1 MLEREYRRAAFWI
14 ATRGVLLSFA
24 PILLNLIVVIIVGHY
39 FPMQWLDGFFF
50 SFILGGFAA
59 HIGIKVSR
67 RYTNKKF
74 IELHFLMMQKHFFL
88 AMQEMTNQS
97 ADDKA
102 EKSG

>member
-14 ATRGVLLSFA
+14 ATRGALLSVA
-24 PILLNLIVVIIVGHY
+24 PVLLNLIFIIIVGHY
-39 FPMQWLDGFFF
+39 FPMQWLDGLFF
-50 SFILGGFAA
+50 SFILGGLAG

-74 IELHFLMMQKHFFL
+74 IELHFLMMQKYFFL
-88 AMQEMTNQS
+88 AMQEMTHQS